1 MEGRRRE
8 KKKFQ
13 DICFIHSPREGEW
26 RKSQMTGDPSP
37 LSSFLLL
44 GRCIFIVVNEAVL
57 MPSGTRVTVINGN
70 SVAHL
75 YRYYAI
81 VNTFAR
87 GHIWG
92 VSFAS
97 RRRPFSARS
106 FHYILYYRAYRSCF
120 QFFLSSLPIERD
132 FPLRCLIYTRLR
144 LIRIR
149 RYSKIVKFETR
160 YEREYNNF
168 FPCTRLRNR
177 IYQAK

>member
-1 MEGRRRE
+1 MEEIADDSR
-8 KKKFQ
+8 
-13 DICFIHSPREGEW
+13 S
-26 RKSQMTGDPSP
+26 SP

-177 IYQAK
+177 IYQPK